1 VPRLG
6 QLPGGF
12 RPGHA
17 TADDVDVVHLSGLS
31 RKSRKSRKPR
41 HVAIKSDKARR
52 FGGRNEVLD
61 RTRI

>member
-17 TADDVDVVHLSGLS
+17 TADDVDVVHLSGPS
-31 RKSRKSRKPR
+31 
-41 HVAIKSDKARR
+41 
-52 FGGRNEVLD
+52 
-61 RTRI
+61 